1 MRVLVM
7 ITILLMSVGAEF
19 ASARS
24 FEMKSDQIMLAQAAS
39 SLLPGQSA
47 KVSNKEATASVKQRY
62 RSSKILSINLIKSKG
77 PPVYRVKTLS
87 SDGVVKYVFVDGTT
101 GDVFE

>member
-7 ITILLMSVGAEF
+7 IAMLLVSVDAISRDAVSAYTLSAYAMS
-19 ASARS
+19 
-24 FEMKSDQIMLAQAAS
+24 AQTSS
-39 SLLPGQSA
+39 SLLPNQSA
-47 KVSNKEATASVKQRY
+47 RVSNKEATSSVKQQY
-62 RSSKILSINLIKSKG
+62 KNSKILSINLIQSKG
-77 PPVYRVKTLS
+77 PPVYKVKTLS